1 MWRENRCQF
10 HSRFRTDTFKIPRIK
25 TKSARFEPMYRA
37 TPLHPDQS
45 KDTRTFKN
53 TKNTKNGLMSTR
65 VPPPKPGGGG
75 VDSLLPHIAVAAS
88 PPTGFG

>member
-65 VPPPKPGGGG
+65 VPPPKPGGG